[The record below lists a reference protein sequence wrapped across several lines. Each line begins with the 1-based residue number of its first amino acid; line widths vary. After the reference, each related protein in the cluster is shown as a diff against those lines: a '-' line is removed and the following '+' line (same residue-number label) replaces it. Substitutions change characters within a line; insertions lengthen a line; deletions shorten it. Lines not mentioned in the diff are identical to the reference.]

1 MLVPH
6 IGLNWSPTRSLH
18 GYSTHLL
25 MGIIP
30 SERFFSS
37 VGYNPVTYSLD
48 FNYASFSDF
57 KFATSTLDAH
67 RGIPAFPK
75 LPPTSTLK
83 FESEIPLTN
92 EFTLLFAI
100 RPVIIDNFN
109 PSVTKVPKFT
119 LSIPE
124 LGFFVTVD
132 NEPVDNEPLKKI
144 AVINQLHTYYLTG
157 FLSKNNWNWV
167 ALSSV
172 RKTRRLHTFPLTVKP
187 PSITQS
193 TTIDFDAVEYEG
205 PITLEIKYERNSAP
219 NDDPPVEPYDS
230 TLLGPVFLLNKD
242 LSYVETSNLISIIQ
256 PENHKLFNQA
266 EGTNLLFLSFAANEL
281 TVSTDHFLLDQ
292 IKFDAY
298 IDCNIESS
306 TIAYLDQW
314 FAADASL
321 NVEVTTDIQH
331 SPDTE
336 FYNFVTGSLP
346 FILVPTNYTHEV
358 NISADV
364 LHDFYPTIEFDN
376 IIYVPTE
383 NPIELD
389 YMYAPML
396 RIPIHMQLTVT
407 FTSFR
412 MGTVSVPIVLKQASW
427 LSISSAEE
435 RARFARDP
443 NKIIVFPYYKSR

>member
-25 MGIIP
+25 LGIIP

-37 VGYNPVTYSLD
+37 VGCNPVTYSLD
-48 FNYASFSDF
+48 FSDASFDDF

-75 LPPTSTLK
+75 LPPTSILK

-124 LGFFVTVD
+124 LDFSVIVD
-132 NEPVDNEPLKKI
+132 NEVPNKI
-144 AVINQLHTYYLTG
+144 TAINQTRIFYLTG
-157 FLSKNNWNWV
+157 FVSKNNWNWI

-172 RKTRRLHTFPLTVKP
+172 RKTRRLHIFPLTVKP
-187 PSITQS
+187 PSTTRSITD
-193 TTIDFDAVEYEG
+193 DFDAVEYEG
-205 PITLEIKYERNSAP
+205 PITMEIKYERNSAP
-219 NDDPPVEPYDS
+219 NDDPPVEPYNS
-230 TLLGPVFLLNKD
+230 TLLGPIFLLNKD

-256 PENHKLFNQA
+256 PEKHKLFNQA

-281 TVSTDHFLLDQ
+281 TVSTDHFLRDQ

-298 IDCNIESS
+298 IDCNVESS
-306 TIAYLDQW
+306 TIVYLDQW
-314 FAADASL
+314 FAADTSL

-346 FILVPTNYTHEV
+346 FLLLPSNYKHEV

-364 LHDFYPTIEFDN
+364 LHDFYPTIVFDN

-396 RIPIHMQLTVT
+396 RIPIHMQLTIT

-412 MGTVSVPIVLKQASW
+412 MGTVSVPIVLKQTSW
-427 LSISSAEE
+427 LSIPSAEE

-443 NKIIVFPYYKSR
+443 NKIIVFPYHKSR

>member
-1 MLVPH
+1 MLIPQ
-6 IGLNWSPTRSLH
+6 IGLNWSPTRSLL
-18 GYSTHLL
+18 GYSAHLL
-25 MGIIP
+25 LGIIP

-48 FNYASFSDF
+48 FSDDSYNNF
-57 KFATSTLDAH
+57 KFVTSTLDAH

-75 LPPTSTLK
+75 LPPTSILK

-100 RPVIIDNFN
+100 RPAIIDNFN

-124 LGFFVTVD
+124 LDFSLTVD
-132 NEPVDNEPLKKI
+132 NEIPNKI
-144 AVINQLHTYYLTG
+144 TAINQTRIFYLNS
-157 FLSKNNWNWV
+157 FVSKNNWNWI

-172 RKTRRLHTFPLTVKP
+172 RNTRRLHVFPLTVKP

-193 TTIDFDAVEYEG
+193 ITTDFDAVEYEG
-205 PITLEIKYERNSAP
+205 PITIEVKYERNSAP
-219 NDDPPVEPYDS
+219 NDDPPVEPYNS

-242 LSYVETSNLISIIQ
+242 LSYDEVPNLISIIQ

-281 TVSTDHFLLDQ
+281 TVSPDHFLRNQ

-298 IDCNIESS
+298 IDSNIESS

-314 FAADASL
+314 FSTDASFT
-321 NVEVTTDIQH
+321 VEATTNIQH

-346 FILVPTNYTHEV
+346 FLLLPTNYKHEV

-364 LHDFYPTIEFDN
+364 LHDFYPTIDFDN

-383 NPIELD
+383 NPIEID

-396 RIPIHMQLTVT
+396 RIPIHMQLTIT
-407 FTSFR
+407 FTSLR
-412 MGTVSVPIVLKQASW
+412 MGTVRVPIVLKQTSW
-427 LSISSAEE
+427 LSVSSAEE

-443 NKIIVFPYYKSR
+443 NKIIVFPYHKRR